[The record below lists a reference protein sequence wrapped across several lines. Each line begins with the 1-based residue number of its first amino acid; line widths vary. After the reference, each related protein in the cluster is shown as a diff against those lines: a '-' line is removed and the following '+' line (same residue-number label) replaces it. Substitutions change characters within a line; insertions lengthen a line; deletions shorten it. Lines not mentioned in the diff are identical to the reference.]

1 MLRRAPIHA
10 IALLALVVACLFSP
24 DAIAG
29 RPACRSHT
37 VSEGQSLRAIA
48 KRYNVSIDA
57 IREQNGLKASEH
69 IHAGQKLDI
78 PPRGGKAGD
87 CGDPPAN
94 APPKPDEQAGSA
106 SKHPAAD
113 QRPERKPTRTA
124 DGRPIVEK
132 PADWTQTQ
140 KTSAERGVNPCNT
153 PDEGWGIYDGWS
165 RAPSMGQMISPQK
178 GGIARD
184 GSFDVMFHFHGHEPV
199 RKEWV
204 HVMDGAVLV
213 GIDLGIGSGPYQ
225 SAFRTPGVFE
235 TLVHSV
241 EKAMADKTGNAKAH
255 ARKVGLSAWSAGYGA
270 VVEILNQ
277 EYGKRIVDTVVL
289 LDGMHCGY
297 SGESLDETQLQPFI
311 DFARRAAAGQKLMF
325 VSHSSIIPPDYAST
339 TETANYIIAKLGGRP
354 RKVRPHGRG
363 PMGLELIETFSR
375 GNFHVR
381 GYMGNDKMDHCAH
394 IGLFRDIL
402 QTRVKPRWRSPRGRK
417 G

>member
-1 MLRRAPIHA
+1 MHCNVVHRLVALVT
-10 IALLALVVACLFSP
+10 LLAACALGTP
-24 DAIAG
+24 AVAG

-37 VSEGQSLRAIA
+37 VAEGQSLRSIA
-48 KRYNVSIDA
+48 MRYHVSVEA
-57 IREQNGLKASEH
+57 IRAQNGLSPSDP
-69 IHAGQKLDI
+69 IHAGQKLEI
-78 PPRGGKAGD
+78 PPAGGKAGD
-87 CGDPPAN
+87 CGDRA
-94 APPKPDEQAGSA
+94 PKPRDKSAAAGKEPGA
-106 SKHPAAD
+106 G
-113 QRPERKPTRTA
+113 QRPESHPSRTA
-124 DGRPIVEK
+124 DGRPIVDK
-132 PADWTQTQ
+132 PPDWTQTQ
-140 KTSAERGVNPCNT
+140 KSAAERGVNPCNT

-165 RAPSMGQMISPQK
+165 RAPSMGQMIAPGK

-225 SAFRTPGVFE
+225 SVFRTPGTFE

-255 ARKVGLSAWSAGYGA
+255 VRKVGLSAWSAGYGA

-277 EYGKRIVDTVVL
+277 DYGKRIVDTVVL

-297 SGESLDETQLQPFI
+297 AGGSLDELQLQPFI

-354 RKVRPHGRG
+354 RGVRPPGRG
-363 PMGLELIETFSR
+363 PMGLELISTYSR

-402 QTRVKPRWRSPRGRK
+402 QRHVKPRWRSPKGRK